1 MPILTGAGASY
12 FWQATGALPAGFSN
26 TAPDAVV
33 LAHTLDDSKWWV
45 WDGTAWDEIQGT
57 PNIQLTSG
65 PNYKLQFSLDGGIT
79 WTDITGWD
87 TNFPLAVQ
95 HYAPKIE
102 MVAGLSYPPIPSM
115 ASGGADYVYSP
126 PFN

>member
-1 MPILTGAGASY
+1 MPIVTGAAASY
-12 FWQATGALPAGFSN
+12 FWQGTGALPAGFSN

-33 LAHTLDDSKWWV
+33 LAHTLDDSKWWI
-45 WDGTAWDEIQGT
+45 WDGTAWDQLQGA
-57 PNIQLTSG
+57 PDIQLTGS
-65 PNYKLQFSLDGGIT
+65 PNYILQFSLDGGIT

-95 HYAPKIE
+95 HYAPKIV
-102 MVAGLSYPPIPSM
+102 MQAGYSYPPIPSI

>member
-1 MPILTGAGASY
+1 MAILTGAGASY
-12 FWQATGALPAGFSN
+12 FWQGTGALPAGFSN

-33 LAHTLDDSKWWV
+33 LAHTTDTHQWWI
-45 WDGTAWDEIQGT
+45 WDGASWDEIQGVPT
-57 PNIQLTSG
+57 LQLTAA
-65 PNYKLQFSLDGGIT
+65 PNYHLQYSLDGGVT
-79 WTDITGWD
+79 WTTITGWD

-95 HYAPKIE
+95 HYAPRIE

>member
-1 MPILTGAGASY
+1 MAILTGAGASY
-12 FWQATGALPAGFSN
+12 FWQGLATAMPSPTN

-33 LAHTLDDSKWWV
+33 LARQTDTLNWYI
-45 WDGTAWDEIQGT
+45 WDGAAWD
-57 PNIQLTSG
+57 QLHSAPVMRLSG
-65 PNYKLQFSLDGGIT
+65 AYELQYSLDGGVT
-79 WTDITGWD
+79 WTTITGWD

-95 HYAPKIE
+95 HHAPKIT
-102 MVAGLSYPPIPSM
+102 MVPGLTYPPIPSM

>member
-1 MPILTGAGASY
+1 MPILTGAAASY
-12 FWQATGALPAGFSN
+12 FWQGTGALPAGFSN

-33 LAHTLDDSKWWV
+33 LAHTLDDSKWWI

-57 PNIQLTSG
+57 PNIQLTGS
-65 PNYKLQFSLDGGIT
+65 PDYKLQFSLDGGIT

-95 HYAPKIE
+95 HVAPKIV
-102 MVAGLSYPPIPSM
+102 MQAGYSYPPIPSI

>member
-1 MPILTGAGASY
+1 MPILTGAAASY
-12 FWQATGALPAGFSN
+12 FWQGTGALPAGFSN

-33 LAHTLDDSKWWV
+33 LAHTLDDSKWWI
-45 WDGTAWDEIQGT
+45 WDGTAWDQLQGA
-57 PNIQLTSG
+57 PNIQLTGS
-65 PNYKLQFSLDGGIT
+65 PNYILQFSLDGGIT

-95 HYAPKIE
+95 HYAPKIV
-102 MVAGLSYPPIPSM
+102 MQAGYSYPPIPSI

>member
-1 MPILTGAGASY
+1 MAILTGAQASY
-12 FWQATGALPAGFSN
+12 FWQGLATAMPTPTN

-33 LAHTLDDSKWWV
+33 LARQTDTTAWLL
-45 WDGTAWDEIQGT
+45 WDGSFWNDLPFAPILR
-57 PNIQLTSG
+57 LTSA
-65 PNYKLQFSLDGGIT
+65 YELQYSLDGGTT
-79 WTDITGWD
+79 WTAITGWD

-95 HYAPKIE
+95 HYAPKIV
-102 MVAGLSYPPIPSM
+102 MQAGYSYPPIPSI